1 MSGMIF
7 GSTRMDAKV
16 GVRPVPSRSTP
27 PAVKTPERL
36 AKAPERP
43 ERPERRVSDS
53 ASRQRIIDALAVC
66 RVEVE
71 MKLRGRNRASGKAGS
86 LDGLREAVA
95 QFAKVAASQ
104 NVPPERLLAMFK
116 GMVGQVT
123 DADRRPLDE
132 RNEIMTQLVQ
142 MAIES
147 YYAER
152 LSRAERE

>member
-1 MSGMIF
+1 MG
-7 GSTRMDAKV
+7 AKV

-43 ERPERRVSDS
+43 ERRVSDS
-53 ASRQRIIDALAVC
+53 ASRQRISDALAIC

-71 MKLRGRNRASGKAGS
+71 VTLRGRKRASGKAGS
-86 LDGLREAVA
+86 LEVLRDAVA
-95 QFAKVAASQ
+95 QFSKVAAGQ